1 VSLPGGTLLAN
12 DTDPNPGD
20 TLSVIS
26 VGTSS
31 VGASVTLVNGQV
43 AYDIGTSFQELGA
56 GEVLADQFAY
66 TISDQKGATATGV
79 VEVSIT
85 GVNDAPVVTADFAQL
100 IEDQVITASGNVL
113 ANDSDIDAGTVLE
126 VAAPGAYAGAY
137 GSLILATDGSYSYT
151 LDAGSDVQS
160 LGRTEQV
167 VDQFTY
173 TATDG
178 ITGTDSTLQFAVSG
192 TNDAPIVVKP
202 LADQDLSFNKA
213 FTWQMPADSFIDID
227 QGDALEYTATIAD
240 GSCLPD
246 WLVFD
251 SATRT
256 FSGKTPKE
264 VGFIDIRVTATDRV
278 AATGSTEGSLSA
290 SDVFRLSVSHGNEG
304 VGNGQDAAPAGHDI
318 NANDGPDT
326 HPGLPGAKQQ
336 QLTAANSGE
345 PGLSS
350 TTTKSG
356 SVQKSNQTSS
366 YLEKNNVE
374 QFSQKFDET
383 NGNSGNES
391 DIFARWQAMNRALAD
406 DGAKY
411 DNGAW
416 QRDSHGT
423 DIAEL
428 GKAADFLGST
438 HALGTDNF
446 SLAETGT
453 NLKGFNG
460 LKEGVKSLAA

>member
-1 VSLPGGTLLAN
+1 
-12 DTDPNPGD
+12 
-20 TLSVIS
+20 
-26 VGTSS
+26 
-31 VGASVTLVNGQV
+31 V

-366 YLEKNNVE
+366 YLDKNNVE
-374 QFSQKFDET
+374 QFSQ
-383 NGNSGNES
+383 
-391 DIFARWQAMNRALAD
+391 
-406 DGAKY
+406 
-411 DNGAW
+411 
-416 QRDSHGT
+416 
-423 DIAEL
+423 
-428 GKAADFLGST
+428 
-438 HALGTDNF
+438 
-446 SLAETGT
+446 
-453 NLKGFNG
+453 
-460 LKEGVKSLAA
+460 